1 MAQQRNIYFSY
12 ETRQLSQFSIQK
24 FLLNFI
30 IQIIINLIITD
41 SRSLLVPSFDP
52 KRLELYKR
60 LECCIVFSLVFQEK
74 QVLLFQEPILQVLI
88 VRSPGM
94 LSLRQCPLCERTR
107 NHILPFV
114 DRERSRFTRTN
125 SAILPRRKMHR
136 GNVLETTTL
145 TPCISI
151 HPTWIVSRWFIVYS

>member
-74 QVLLFQEPILQVLI
+74 QVLLFREPILQVLI

>member
-94 LSLRQCPLCERTR
+94 LSLRQCPLCECTR

>member
-12 ETRQLSQFSIQK
+12 ETRQLLQFLIQK

-74 QVLLFQEPILQVLI
+74 QVLLFREPILQVLI

>member
-74 QVLLFQEPILQVLI
+74 QVLLFREPILQVLI

-151 HPTWIVSRWFIVYS
+151 HPT

>member
-41 SRSLLVPSFDP
+41 SRSLLVLSFDP

-74 QVLLFQEPILQVLI
+74 QVLLFREPILQVLI